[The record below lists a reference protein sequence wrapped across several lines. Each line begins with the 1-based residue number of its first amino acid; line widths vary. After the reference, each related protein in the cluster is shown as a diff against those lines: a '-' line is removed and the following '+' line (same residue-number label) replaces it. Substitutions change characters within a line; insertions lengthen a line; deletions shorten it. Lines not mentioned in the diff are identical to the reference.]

1 MIIPTFFNPI
11 MFDIR
16 QLFMSIWSVKTAEIS
31 ASLHMQLSIN
41 EMKCLPPAC
50 HIFEVYLGCNQGL
63 LE

>member
-31 ASLHMQLSIN
+31 ASLHKKLSRN
-41 EMKCLPPAC
+41 EMKCLPPAR
-50 HIFEVYLGCNQGL
+50 HMFEVYLGCDQGL
-63 LE
+63 VV